1 MYNRMMEVIPGVI
14 QFNKRLKFLRED
26 SGLSQSELAKLI
38 QISKSSINMYER
50 GEREPKFET
59 LEIIADYF
67 NVDMDY
73 LLGKSDIRN
82 RYQQEMLPQQKS
94 SQHNQFHN
102 IFADIKCQLGA
113 DPHEAVSMYV
123 QLDQGDQ
130 GEIRGEMKQMLKA
143 DKYKDAPCS
152 KGDPAQAV

>member
-1 MYNRMMEVIPGVI
+1 ML
-14 QFNKRLKFLRED
+14 QFDKRLKSLREESD
-26 SGLSQSELAKLI
+26 LSQAELARLI
-38 QISKSSINMYER
+38 QVSKSSINMYER

-73 LLGKSDIRN
+73 LLGTSDIRN
-82 RYQQEMLPQQKS
+82 RYQQEIASQQKT
-94 SQHNQFHN
+94 SQHQPCD
-102 IFADIKCQLGA
+102 IFTEIKKQLGT
-113 DPHEAVSMYV
+113 DTHKAVSMYV

-143 DKYKDAPCS
+143 DKYERAHCL
-152 KGDPAQAV
+152 KGDPAKAI